1 MNFGQSSSQEPTSEN
16 QTVRLDVPEIKP
28 IVTYTLLGLTITIY
42 LIQTASRYFLNID
55 WPFVLGGKINH
66 LIIAGQFWR
75 LVTPAFLH
83 SNIMHIGFNMYA
95 LTILGRRLER
105 TYGHGRFLLLY
116 LLAAFGGNVLSF
128 VLSPTPSLGSSTGV
142 FGLLAAEAVFIYQNR
157 KLFGQRTRN
166 MLSNILMILFINLA
180 IGLSPNTNIDNFG
193 HLGGLLAG
201 FLFASLGGP
210 KWVVEGISP
219 FLLIKD
225 SRPKREVWVA
235 VAVVLVGFVVMA
247 GIPFV
252 S

>member
-28 IVTYTLLGLTITIY
+28 IVTYTLLGLTILIY

-75 LVTPAFLH
+75 LITPAFLH

-157 KLFGQRTRN
+157 RLFGQRTRN

-180 IGLSPNTNIDNFG
+180 IGLSPNSNIDNFG

>member
-28 IVTYTLLGLTITIY
+28 IVTYTLLGLTILIY

>member
-75 LVTPAFLH
+75 LITPAFLH